1 MLIGRTKN
9 EKIFADYL
17 WFNIVLYHAVNRLC
31 QGGGQSSDT
40 ATNSKVEAKGQLTIS
55 MLDIGQGDAVLIQ
68 TGAKNIL
75 IDTGDDKYYED
86 GKKGKENTQLLT
98 ELQKLKIDHIDTLVM
113 THAHADHIGKA
124 DKVIAQYG
132 VKELVYN
139 GIPSTS
145 KYFINALKAAK
156 ANGTQQVK
164 VKAGD
169 VLDFG
174 NGVSFEIVSPSQS
187 LIDEDTAAIKAKK
200 KVDVNN
206 ESVVGR
212 LTFGNFAM
220 LFTGDAEGPVEKDMV
235 ASYGKKLK
243 CQVLKAGHHGSKT
256 SSTAEFLKLVQPESV
271 VMSLG
276 VNNQYGHPHEALL
289 NRLQK
294 QGIKN
299 IYRTDANGTIT
310 IVSDGSSYS
319 ITTEK

>member
-1 MLIGRTKN
+1 MKKYLQIICGLILCCTMLLTG
-9 EKIFADYL
+9 
-17 WFNIVLYHAVNRLC
+17 C
-31 QGGGQSSDT
+31 GQGGGQSSDI
-40 ATNSKVEAKGQLTIS
+40 ATNSKAEAKGQLTIS

-220 LFTGDAEGPVEKDMV
+220 LFTGDAEGPVEKEMV

>member
-1 MLIGRTKN
+1 MKKYLQIICGLILCCTMLLTG
-9 EKIFADYL
+9 
-17 WFNIVLYHAVNRLC
+17 C
-31 QGGGQSSDT
+31 GQSGGQSSDT
-40 ATNSKVEAKGQLTIS
+40 AANSKAEAKGQLTIS

-86 GKKGKENTQLLT
+86 GKKGKENTQLLS
-98 ELQKLKIDHIDTLVM
+98 ELQKLKIDHIDTLIM

-174 NGVSFEIVSPSQS
+174 NGVSFEIVSPSQG

>member
-1 MLIGRTKN
+1 MKKYLQIICGLILCCTMLLTG
-9 EKIFADYL
+9 
-17 WFNIVLYHAVNRLC
+17 C
-31 QGGGQSSDT
+31 GQSGGQSSDT
-40 ATNSKVEAKGQLTIS
+40 AANSKAEAKGQLTIS
-55 MLDIGQGDAVLIQ
+55 MLDIDQGDAVLIQ

-243 CQVLKAGHHGSKT
+243 CRVLKAGHHGSKT

-289 NRLQK
+289 NRLHK

-299 IYRTDANGTIT
+299 IYRTDVNGTIT

>member
-1 MLIGRTKN
+1 MKKYLQIICGLILCCT
-9 EKIFADYL
+9 
-17 WFNIVLYHAVNRLC
+17 VLLTGC
-31 QGGGQSSDT
+31 GQGGGQSSDT

-220 LFTGDAEGPVEKDMV
+220 LFTGDAEGPVEKDMA

-294 QGIKN
+294 QGVKN

>member
-1 MLIGRTKN
+1 MKKYLQIICGLILCCTMLLTG
-9 EKIFADYL
+9 
-17 WFNIVLYHAVNRLC
+17 C
-31 QGGGQSSDT
+31 SQGGGQSSDT
-40 ATNSKVEAKGQLTIS
+40 ATNSKVEVKGQLTIS

-187 LIDEDTAAIKAKK
+187 LIDEDTADIKAKK

-220 LFTGDAEGPVEKDMV
+220 LFTGDAEWPVEKDMV

-294 QGIKN
+294 QGVKN

>member
-1 MLIGRTKN
+1 MKKYLQIICGLILCFTMLLTG
-9 EKIFADYL
+9 
-17 WFNIVLYHAVNRLC
+17 C
-31 QGGGQSSDT
+31 SQGVEQSSDT
-40 ATNSKVEAKGQLTIS
+40 AANSKAEAKGQLTIS

-68 TGAKNIL
+68 TGVKNIL

-220 LFTGDAEGPVEKDMV
+220 LFTGDAEGLVEKDMV

>member
-1 MLIGRTKN
+1 MKKYLQIICGLILCCTMLLTG
-9 EKIFADYL
+9 
-17 WFNIVLYHAVNRLC
+17 C
-31 QGGGQSSDT
+31 GQGGGQSSDT
-40 ATNSKVEAKGQLTIS
+40 AANSKAEAKGQLTIS

-68 TGAKNIL
+68 TGVKNIL

-294 QGIKN
+294 QGVKN

>member
-1 MLIGRTKN
+1 MKKYLQIICGLILCCTMLLTG
-9 EKIFADYL
+9 
-17 WFNIVLYHAVNRLC
+17 C
-31 QGGGQSSDT
+31 GQSGGQPSDA
-40 ATNSKVEAKGQLTIS
+40 ATNSKVESKGQLIIS

>member
-1 MLIGRTKN
+1 MKKYLQIICGLILCCTMLLTG
-9 EKIFADYL
+9 
-17 WFNIVLYHAVNRLC
+17 C
-31 QGGGQSSDT
+31 GQSGGQSSDT
-40 ATNSKVEAKGQLTIS
+40 ATNSKAEAKGQLTIS

-256 SSTAEFLKLVQPESV
+256 SSTADFLKLVQPESV

>member
-1 MLIGRTKN
+1 MKKYLQIICGLILCCTMLLTG
-9 EKIFADYL
+9 
-17 WFNIVLYHAVNRLC
+17 C
-31 QGGGQSSDT
+31 GQSGGQSSDT
-40 ATNSKVEAKGQLTIS
+40 FANSKAEAKGQLIIS

-187 LIDEDTAAIKAKK
+187 LIDEDTADIKAKK

-220 LFTGDAEGPVEKDMV
+220 LFTGDAEGPVEKDMA
-235 ASYGKKLK
+235 ASYGKKLT

-289 NRLQK
+289 NRLHK

>member
-1 MLIGRTKN
+1 MKKYLQIICGLILCCTMLLTG
-9 EKIFADYL
+9 
-17 WFNIVLYHAVNRLC
+17 C
-31 QGGGQSSDT
+31 GQGGGQFSDT
-40 ATNSKVEAKGQLTIS
+40 AANSKAEAKGQLTIS

-86 GKKGKENTQLLT
+86 GKKGKDNTQLLT

-220 LFTGDAEGPVEKDMV
+220 LFTGDAEGPVEKDMA

-294 QGIKN
+294 QGVKN

>member
-1 MLIGRTKN
+1 MKKYLQIICGLILCCTMLLTG
-9 EKIFADYL
+9 
-17 WFNIVLYHAVNRLC
+17 C
-31 QGGGQSSDT
+31 GQSGGQSSDT
-40 ATNSKVEAKGQLTIS
+40 AANSNAEAKGQLTIS
-55 MLDIGQGDAVLIQ
+55 MLDIDQGDAVLIQ

>member
-1 MLIGRTKN
+1 MKKYLQIICGLILCCTMLLTG
-9 EKIFADYL
+9 
-17 WFNIVLYHAVNRLC
+17 C
-31 QGGGQSSDT
+31 GQGGGQSSDT
-40 ATNSKVEAKGQLTIS
+40 AANSKAEAKGQLTIS

-174 NGVSFEIVSPSQS
+174 NGVSFEIISPSQS

-220 LFTGDAEGPVEKDMV
+220 LFTGDAEGPVEKDMA

-276 VNNQYGHPHEALL
+276 ANNQYGHPHEALL

-294 QGIKN
+294 QGVKN

>member
-1 MLIGRTKN
+1 MKKYLQIICGLILCCTMLLTG
-9 EKIFADYL
+9 
-17 WFNIVLYHAVNRLC
+17 C
-31 QGGGQSSDT
+31 GQSGGQSSDT
-40 ATNSKVEAKGQLTIS
+40 AANSKVEAKGQLTIS

-220 LFTGDAEGPVEKDMV
+220 LFTGDAEGPVEKTMA

-299 IYRTDANGTIT
+299 IYRTDANGIIT

>member
-1 MLIGRTKN
+1 MKKYLQIICGLILCCTMLLTG
-9 EKIFADYL
+9 
-17 WFNIVLYHAVNRLC
+17 C
-31 QGGGQSSDT
+31 GQSGGQSSDT
-40 ATNSKVEAKGQLTIS
+40 AATNSKVEAKGQLIIS

-132 VKELVYN
+132 VKELDYN

-212 LTFGNFAM
+212 LTFGDFAM
-220 LFTGDAEGPVEKDMV
+220 LFTGDAEGPVEKTMA

-294 QGIKN
+294 QGVKN

>member
-1 MLIGRTKN
+1 MKKYLQIICGLILCCTMLLTG
-9 EKIFADYL
+9 
-17 WFNIVLYHAVNRLC
+17 C
-31 QGGGQSSDT
+31 GQSGGQSSDT
-40 ATNSKVEAKGQLTIS
+40 AANSKAEAKGQLTIS

-98 ELQKLKIDHIDTLVM
+98 ELQKLNIDHIDTLVM

-220 LFTGDAEGPVEKDMV
+220 LFTGDAEGPVEKDMA

-289 NRLQK
+289 NRLHK

>member
-1 MLIGRTKN
+1 MKKYLQIICGLILCCTMLLTG
-9 EKIFADYL
+9 
-17 WFNIVLYHAVNRLC
+17 C
-31 QGGGQSSDT
+31 GQGGGQSSDT

-294 QGIKN
+294 QGVKN

-310 IVSDGSSYS
+310 IVSDGNSYS

>member
-1 MLIGRTKN
+1 MKKYLQIICGLILCCTMLLTG
-9 EKIFADYL
+9 
-17 WFNIVLYHAVNRLC
+17 C
-31 QGGGQSSDT
+31 GQSGGQSSDT
-40 ATNSKVEAKGQLTIS
+40 AANSKAEAKGQLTIS
-55 MLDIGQGDAVLIQ
+55 MLDIDQGDAVLIQ

-113 THAHADHIGKA
+113 THGHADHIGKA

>member
-1 MLIGRTKN
+1 MKKYLQIICGLILCCTMLLTG
-9 EKIFADYL
+9 
-17 WFNIVLYHAVNRLC
+17 C
-31 QGGGQSSDT
+31 GQSGGQSSDT
-40 ATNSKVEAKGQLTIS
+40 AANSKVEAKGQLTIS

-174 NGVSFEIVSPSQS
+174 NGVSFEIVSPSQG

-220 LFTGDAEGPVEKDMV
+220 LFTGDAEGPVEKEMV

-271 VMSLG
+271 IMSLG

-294 QGIKN
+294 QGVKN

>member
-1 MLIGRTKN
+1 MKKYLQIICGLILCCTMLLTG
-9 EKIFADYL
+9 
-17 WFNIVLYHAVNRLC
+17 C
-31 QGGGQSSDT
+31 SQGGEQSSDT
-40 ATNSKVEAKGQLTIS
+40 AVNSKAEAKGQLTIS

-294 QGIKN
+294 QGVKN

>member
-1 MLIGRTKN
+1 MKKYLQIICGLILCCIMLLTG
-9 EKIFADYL
+9 
-17 WFNIVLYHAVNRLC
+17 C
-31 QGGGQSSDT
+31 GQGGGQSSDT
-40 ATNSKVEAKGQLTIS
+40 AANSKVEAKGQLTIS

-164 VKAGD
+164 VKDGD

-294 QGIKN
+294 QGVKN

>member
-1 MLIGRTKN
+1 
-9 EKIFADYL
+9 
-17 WFNIVLYHAVNRLC
+17 
-31 QGGGQSSDT
+31 
-40 ATNSKVEAKGQLTIS
+40 
-55 MLDIGQGDAVLIQ
+55 MLDIDQGDAVLIQ

-156 ANGTQQVK
+156 ANGTKQVK

-220 LFTGDAEGPVEKDMV
+220 LFTGDAEGTVEKDMV